1 MERPHGLVHKG
12 INYDVGTN
20 YEPGTL
26 SREVWNDAMVQREIS
41 VIRDELHCNAIN
53 VFGTDIERLVA
64 CSTAALEHG
73 LHVWVQPRLVDSDQ
87 DEMLEHL
94 SQVAQAAEQLR
105 ARYEKV
111 ELNVGCELSVFTSG
125 IIPGRT
131 FVQRIGRLAFMW
143 WMRPWFNRKLNV
155 LLGRAA
161 SVARSHFDGRI
172 TYAAGLWEKINWD
185 PFNVVGVNYYRY
197 WINQSNYVDGL
208 RALHRF
214 GKPIIITEFGCCSYD
229 GAQRKGPA
237 GEDIVDWSTPTPQ
250 LKGMY
255 NRNERVQAEYIAEL
269 IHLYESENV
278 YGAFVF
284 EFIEPAYPHSADPR
298 RDLDMASFGIVKAHP
313 NGSGKSDGGPHWEPK
328 MAFHEIARL
337 YGSS

>member
-20 YEPGTL
+20 YEPDTL
-26 SREVWNDAMVQREIS
+26 SREVWNDAMMQQEIS

-64 CSTAALEHG
+64 CSTTALEQG
-73 LHVWVQPRLVDSDQ
+73 LHVWVQPRLVNSDQ
-87 DEMLEHL
+87 DEMLDHL
-94 SQVAQAAEQLR
+94 SQVAQAAEKLR
-105 ARYEKV
+105 AQYANV
-111 ELNVGCELSVFTSG
+111 ELDVGCELSVFTSG

-131 FVQRIGRLAFMW
+131 FVQRIQRLAFMRW
-143 WMRPWFNRKLNV
+143 LIPRFNKKLNV
-155 LLGRAA
+155 LLSKTA
-161 SVARSHFDGRI
+161 SVARSHFNGRI
-172 TYAAGLWEKINWD
+172 TYAAGLWERVNWD
-185 PFNVVGVNYYRY
+185 TFNIVGVNYYRY
-197 WINQSNYVDGL
+197 GMNQSNYVEGL
-208 RALHRF
+208 RALQRL

-229 GAQRKGPA
+229 GAQQKGPA

-250 LKGMY
+250 LNGMY
-255 NRNERVQAEYIAEL
+255 TRNERVQAQYIADL
-269 IHLYESENV
+269 IRLYESENI

-313 NGSGKSDGGPHWEPK
+313 NSAGKHGAPHWEPK

-337 YGSS
+337 YGSN